1 MEKTCCPIPT
11 LPWAKQNK
19 QKQILAFCP
28 CQVIHIDA
36 CGVRERKQ
44 RTRTS
49 YQPKMAPSLWRPY
62 RELRL
67 TYLSHKKTFFP
78 SSLEL
83 GQRQFQGKSRLS
95 LPYRSN
101 KAIPTAQYQEW
112 APREQ
117 NDPRSQ
123 RSIMGGPVED
133 QRSHPYPAVTKVP
146 APAPAQQK
154 NGFPPA
160 SISNKSVAL

>member
-1 MEKTCCPIPT
+1 MHVVSEKESREPGLPINLRWPLHSGDHT
-11 LPWAKQNK
+11 ENSDLHTSAVRRHSSPPHWSWGRDSFRESQDCHCHTGVTRPFQLHNIRSELP
-19 QKQILAFCP
+19 
-28 CQVIHIDA
+28 
-36 CGVRERKQ
+36 G
-44 RTRTS
+44 
-49 YQPKMAPSLWRPY
+49 
-62 RELRL
+62 
-67 TYLSHKKTFFP
+67 
-78 SSLEL
+78 
-83 GQRQFQGKSRLS
+83 SR
-95 LPYRSN
+95 
-101 KAIPTAQYQEW
+101 
-112 APREQ
+112 